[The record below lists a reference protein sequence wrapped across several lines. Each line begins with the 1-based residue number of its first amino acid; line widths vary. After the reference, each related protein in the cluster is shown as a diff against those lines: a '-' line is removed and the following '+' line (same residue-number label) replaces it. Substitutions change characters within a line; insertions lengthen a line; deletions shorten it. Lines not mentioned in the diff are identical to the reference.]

1 MTGKQI
7 ADILCKT
14 RKKWGIGAY
23 YTPQSDRYCV
33 LGMLAARQGVNKID
47 LYQLHLRNKRFHTK
61 FFRLSTLVWLN
72 DTSET
77 KAELIRQLEK
87 VYATIEW
94 PVMEFVEAVKQW
106 VAKKKIRRLKHVKL
120 GLGRLSRVSRESIL
134 LYSDGSRW
142 GTDLRNRHFRTSCDD
157 QTFN

>member
-7 ADILCKT
+7 ADMLRKT
-14 RKKWGIGAY
+14 RKKWGVGAY

-33 LGMLAARQGVNKID
+33 LGILAAKQGVNKID

-61 FFRLSTLVWLN
+61 FRFPTKFLRLSTLVWLN

-87 VYATIEW
+87 VYDTAEW
-94 PVMEFVEAVKQW
+94 PITEFVEAVKQW
-106 VAKKKIRRLKHVKL
+106 VAKKKSRRTKHEL
-120 GLGRLSRVSRESIL
+120 GLGRLSRIFRESIPL
-134 LYSDGSRW
+134 
-142 GTDLRNRHFRTSCDD
+142 
-157 QTFN
+157 